1 MAQPRKKCPVDIV
14 AANAIFMQMARNLLF
29 TIFVCFAIITDS
41 IITFDIK
48 ETTMEKVRI
57 QDDLY
62 TYVNQAKL
70 EELVIP
76 DDMPTAGGFSA
87 LSQDVEKLMI
97 GEFNGMCKAAS
108 YPNEHLE
115 RACTLFTLA
124 KDVKRK
130 KKHGIKPALKHLSIL
145 KKLSTMRGYNLH
157 AKELI
162 LKNIEMP
169 LNIMVEANMKD
180 TTHHCVMIQGASVI
194 LPDVSY
200 YKNEQQRDMMLGM
213 WSGFAK
219 QVLAIAGHSEE
230 EADALIRDTLTFDAL
245 IAKYAKS
252 QEEWSEYVKMYN
264 PMKTGRVAGMVKPLN
279 LKKLLKDIFGFVPEE
294 IIVTEPRYFKNF
306 KEIFNQ
312 DTFEA
317 YKNWAYVVTLMGS
330 CSLLSEELRDL
341 GGAFRRAISGIAA
354 TSSPEKFAYQLASSM
369 YSEPV
374 GLYYG
379 EKYFGEEAKK
389 DITEIVQQI
398 VATYQKRI
406 ATNDILEQATKDKA
420 ILKLSKM
427 GLKLAYPDRVE
438 AIYDKLVFDGR
449 KSLFEVVTSLRK
461 IRMEEN
467 FAKLDKEVDRTHWAM
482 PGHMVNACYDPF
494 VNDITFPAAILQA
507 PFYSIH
513 QTRSENLGGIGAV
526 IGHEISHAFDSNGA
540 KCDELGNLNNWWTKA
555 DERKF
560 NKKVNAM
567 IKQFDGIQLPWGT
580 VNGKFTVSENIA
592 DNGGMAVTLDIMSHT
607 EGVSF
612 EEYFANWARVW
623 CQKAKPEYQ
632 ALLLQVDVHGPC
644 YLRANMPPRNFPE
657 WYETF
662 QVKKSD
668 KMYIAPSKRVVIW

>member
-1 MAQPRKKCPVDIV
+1 
-14 AANAIFMQMARNLLF
+14 
-29 TIFVCFAIITDS
+29 
-41 IITFDIK
+41 
-48 ETTMEKVRI
+48 MENIRI

-70 EELVIP
+70 DELVIP
-76 DDMPTAGGFSA
+76 EDMPVAGGFA
-87 LSQDVEKLMI
+87 TLSTDLEKLMI
-97 GEFNGMCKAAS
+97 GEFNAMCKDGS
-108 YPNEHLE
+108 YPNGYLAS
-115 RACTLFTLA
+115 ACTLYTLA

-130 KKHGIKPALKHLSIL
+130 KKHGVKPALKNLAIL
-145 KKLSTMRGYNLH
+145 KKLGTTRSYNLH
-157 AKELI
+157 TKELI
-162 LKNIEMP
+162 LKGIAMP
-169 LNIMVEANMKD
+169 ISIAVEPNMKD
-180 TTHHCVMIQGASVI
+180 TTHHCVMVQGPGVI
-194 LPDVSY
+194 LPDASY
-200 YKNEQQRDMMLGM
+200 YAEGREQQRDALLNL

-219 QVLAIAGHSEE
+219 QVLAIAGHD
-230 EADALIRDTLTFDAL
+230 EAECDTLLQDTLAFDAL
-245 IAKYAKS
+245 VAKYVKTS
-252 QEEWSEYVKMYN
+252 EEWSEYVKMYN

-279 LKKLLKDIFGFVPEE
+279 LKKLLTDLFGFVPEE
-294 IIVTEPRYFKNF
+294 IIVAEPRYFKNF
-306 KEIFNQ
+306 KEVFNQ
-312 DTFEA
+312 DTFGM
-317 YKNWAYVVTLMGS
+317 YKSWAYVTTLLNS

-341 GGAFRRAISGIAA
+341 GGAFRRALSGIAA
-354 TSSPEKFAYQLASSM
+354 SSSPEKFAYQLSSSL

-379 EKYFGEEAKK
+379 EKYFGEAAKK
-389 DITEIVQQI
+389 DITDIVKQI

-427 GLKLAYPDRVE
+427 GLKLGYPDRVE
-438 AIYDKLVFDGR
+438 ALYDKLVFDAG
-449 KSLFEVVTSLRK
+449 KSLFDIVSSLRR
-461 IRMEEN
+461 IRLEDN
-467 FAKLDKEVDRTHWAM
+467 FSKLGQEVDRTHWAM

-494 VNDITFPAAILQA
+494 VNDITFPAAILQP

-567 IKQFDGIQLPWGT
+567 VKQFDGIELPWGT

-592 DNGGMAVTLDIMSHT
+592 DNGGMAVTLDIMSSS

-612 EEYFANWARVW
+612 EEYFTNWARVW

-632 ALLLQVDVHGPC
+632 ALLLQVDVHGPAC
-644 YLRANMPPRNFPE
+644 LRANMPPRNFPE
-657 WYETF
+657 WYAAF
-662 QVKKSD
+662 HVKKTD
-668 KMYIAPSKRVVIW
+668 GMYLSPSKRVVIW

>member
-1 MAQPRKKCPVDIV
+1 
-14 AANAIFMQMARNLLF
+14 
-29 TIFVCFAIITDS
+29 
-41 IITFDIK
+41 
-48 ETTMEKVRI
+48 MEKIRI

-70 EELVIP
+70 DELVIP
-76 DDMPTAGGFSA
+76 DDMPVAGGFAA
-87 LSQDVEKLMI
+87 LGTDVEKLMI
-97 GEFNGMCKAAS
+97 GELNAMCKSAA

-115 RACTLFTLA
+115 RACTLFKLA

-130 KKHGIKPALKHLSIL
+130 NKHGIKPALKNLAIL
-145 KKLSTMRGYNLH
+145 KKLGTMRSFNLR
-157 AKELI
+157 AKELL
-162 LKNIEMP
+162 LKDIALP
-169 LNIMVEANMKD
+169 LNIAVEPNMKD
-180 TTHHCVMIQGASVI
+180 TTHHCVMIQGPSVI

-200 YKNEQQRDMMLGM
+200 YANEQQRDALLGM
-213 WSGFAK
+213 WSSFAK

-230 EADALIRDTLTFDAL
+230 ESEALLKDTLAFDAL
-245 IAKYAKS
+245 VAKYVKS

-264 PMKTGRVAGMVKPLN
+264 PMKTGRVAGMVKPMN

-294 IIVTEPRYFKNF
+294 IIVSEPRFFKNF
-306 KEIFNQ
+306 REVFNA

-330 CSLLSEELRDL
+330 CGLLSEELRDL
-341 GGAFRRAISGIAA
+341 GGAFRRALSGIAA
-354 TSSPEKFAYQLASSM
+354 NSSAEKFAYQLASSL

-406 ATNDILEQATKDKA
+406 EANDILEPATKEKA
-420 ILKLSKM
+420 ILKLSVM
-427 GLKLAYPDRVE
+427 GLKLGYPDRVE
-438 AIYDKLVFDGR
+438 EIYSKLVFDPR
-449 KSLFEVVTSLRK
+449 KSLFDIVTSLRK

-467 FAKLDKEVDRTHWAM
+467 FAKLGKEVDRTHWAM

-494 VNDITFPAAILQA
+494 VNDITFPAAILQP

-567 IKQFDGIQLPWGT
+567 VKQFDGIELPWG
-580 VNGKFTVSENIA
+580 VCNGKFTVSENIA
-592 DNGGMAVTLDIMSHT
+592 DNGGMAVTLDIMSHS
-607 EGVSF
+607 ENVSF

-632 ALLLQVDVHGPC
+632 ALLLQVDVHGPNI
-644 YLRANMPPRNFPE
+644 LRANMPPRNFPE
-657 WYETF
+657 WYAAF
-662 QVKKSD
+662 NVKKTD
-668 KMYIAPSKRVVIW
+668 GMYLAPSKRVVIW

>member
-1 MAQPRKKCPVDIV
+1 
-14 AANAIFMQMARNLLF
+14 
-29 TIFVCFAIITDS
+29 
-41 IITFDIK
+41 
-48 ETTMEKVRI
+48 MEKIRI

-62 TYVNQAKL
+62 TYVNQEKL
-70 EELVIP
+70 EQLVIP
-76 DDMPTAGGFSA
+76 DDMPVAGGFA
-87 LSQDVEKLMI
+87 TLSTDVEKLMI
-97 GEFNGMCKAAS
+97 GEFNAMCQAAS
-108 YPNEHLE
+108 YPNAHME

-124 KDVKRK
+124 RDVKRK
-130 KKHGIKPALKHLSIL
+130 KKHGIKPALKNLAIL
-145 KKLSTMRGYNLH
+145 KKLGTMRGFNLH

-162 LKNIEMP
+162 LRGIQMP
-169 LNIMVEANMKD
+169 LTISVEPNIKD
-180 TTHHCVMIQGASVI
+180 STHQCVMIQGPGEI
-194 LPDVSY
+194 LPDTTY
-200 YKNEQQRDMMLGM
+200 YQNEQTRDNLLNL
-213 WSGFAK
+213 WSDSARK
-219 QVLAIAGHSEE
+219 ILSIAGHSDEE
-230 EADALIRDTLTFDAL
+230 IEQLLKDTLAFDAL
-245 IAKYAKS
+245 LAKYVKS
-252 QEEWSEYVKMYN
+252 NEEWSEYTKMYN

-279 LKKLLKDIFGFVPEE
+279 LKKLLTDLFGFVPEE
-294 IIVTEPRYFKNF
+294 IIVTEPRFFKNF
-306 KEIFNQ
+306 KEVFNA

-317 YKNWAYVVTLMGS
+317 YKNWAYVITLYRN

-341 GGAFRRAISGIAA
+341 GGAFNRALSGIASV
-354 TSSPEKFAYQLASSM
+354 SSAEKYAYQLASNW

-389 DITEIVQQI
+389 DITDIVRQI

-406 ATNDILEQATKDKA
+406 AENDILEPATKEKA

-438 AIYDKLVFDGR
+438 AIYDKLVFDSS
-449 KSLFEVVTSLRK
+449 KSLFDIVSSLSR

-494 VNDITFPAAILQA
+494 VNDITFPAAILQP

-560 NKKVNAM
+560 NKKVKAM
-567 IKQFDGIQLPWGT
+567 IAQFDGIELPWGT

-592 DNGGMAVTLDIMSHT
+592 DNGGMAVTLDIMSHS

-612 EEYFANWARVW
+612 EEYFTNWARVW

-632 ALLLQVDVHGPC
+632 ALLLQVDVHGPS

-657 WYETF
+657 WYAAF
-662 QVKKSD
+662 GVKKTD
-668 KMYIAPSKRVVIW
+668 GMYLAPSKRVVIW

>member
-1 MAQPRKKCPVDIV
+1 
-14 AANAIFMQMARNLLF
+14 
-29 TIFVCFAIITDS
+29 
-41 IITFDIK
+41 
-48 ETTMEKVRI
+48 MEKVRI

-76 DDMPTAGGFSA
+76 DDMPIAGGFAA

-97 GEFNGMCKAAS
+97 GEFNAMCKEGA
-108 YPNEHLE
+108 YPNDHLAN
-115 RACTLFTLA
+115 ACSLYALA

-130 KKHGIKPALKHLSIL
+130 KKHGIKPALKNLAIL
-145 KKLSTMRGYNLH
+145 KKLGTLRSYNLH

-162 LKNIEMP
+162 LKGIAMP
-169 LNIMVEANMKD
+169 LSIAVEPNMKD
-180 TTHHCVMIQGASVI
+180 TTHHCVMIQGPGVI

-200 YKNEQQRDMMLGM
+200 YKNPQQKDMLLNL

-219 QVLAIAGHSEE
+219 QVLAIAGHGEE
-230 EADALIRDTLTFDAL
+230 EIDRLIQDTLAFDAL
-245 IAKYAKS
+245 LAKQVKS
-252 QEEWSEYVKMYN
+252 NEEWSEYVKMYN
-264 PMKTGRVAGMVKPLN
+264 PMRTGRVAGMVKPLN
-279 LKKLLKDIFGFVPEE
+279 LKKLLKDLFGQVPEQ
-294 IIVTEPRYFKNF
+294 IIVAEPRYFKNF
-306 KEIFNQ
+306 KEVFNP
-312 DTFEA
+312 DTFEM
-317 YKNWAYVVTLMGS
+317 YKSWAYVTTLMGN

-341 GGAFRRAISGIAA
+341 GGAFHRALSGIAA
-354 TSSPEKFAYQLASSM
+354 SSSAEKFAYQLASSL

-379 EKYFGEEAKK
+379 KKYFGEEAKK

-406 ATNDILEQATKDKA
+406 AENDILEPATKDKA
-420 ILKLSKM
+420 ILKLNKM

-438 AIYDKLVFDGR
+438 ALYEKLVFDPR
-449 KSLFEVVTSLRK
+449 KSLFDIVSSLRK
-461 IRMEEN
+461 IRMEDN

-494 VNDITFPAAILQA
+494 VNDITFPAAILQP
-507 PFYSIH
+507 PFYSIN

-560 NKKVNAM
+560 NKKVQAM
-567 IKQFDGIQLPWGT
+567 VKQFDGIELPWGT

-607 EGVSF
+607 EDASF

-632 ALLLQVDVHGPC
+632 ALLLQVDVHGPNI
-644 YLRANMPPRNFPE
+644 LRANMPPRNFPE
-657 WYETF
+657 WYAAF
-662 QVKKSD
+662 NVKKTD
-668 KMYIAPSKRVVIW
+668 GMYLAPSKRVVIW

>member
-1 MAQPRKKCPVDIV
+1 
-14 AANAIFMQMARNLLF
+14 
-29 TIFVCFAIITDS
+29 
-41 IITFDIK
+41 
-48 ETTMEKVRI
+48 MENIRI

-76 DDMPTAGGFSA
+76 EDMPVAGGFAA
-87 LSQDVEKLMI
+87 LSTDVEKLMI
-97 GEFNGMCKAAS
+97 GEFNAMCQEAS
-108 YPNEHLE
+108 YPNSYLAN
-115 RACTLFTLA
+115 ACTLYKLA
-124 KDVKRK
+124 KDVRRK
-130 KKHGIKPALKHLSIL
+130 KKHGIRPALKNLAIL
-145 KKLSTMRGYNLH
+145 KKLGTTRSYNLH
-157 AKELI
+157 TKELI
-162 LKNIEMP
+162 LKGIAMP
-169 LNIMVEANMKD
+169 VSIGVEPNMKD
-180 TTHHCVMIQGASVI
+180 TAHHCVMIQGPGVI
-194 LPDVSY
+194 LPDASY
-200 YKNEQQRDMMLGM
+200 YAEGKEQQRDMLLNM

-219 QVLAIAGHSEE
+219 QVLAIAGHD
-230 EADALIRDTLTFDAL
+230 EAQCDALIRDTLAFDAL
-245 IAKYAKS
+245 IAKYVKTS
-252 QEEWSEYVKMYN
+252 EEWAEYVKMYN

-279 LKKLLKDIFGFVPEE
+279 LKKLLTDLFGFVPEE
-294 IIVTEPRYFKNF
+294 IIVAEPRYFKNF
-306 KEIFNQ
+306 KEVFNQ
-312 DTFEA
+312 DTFEL
-317 YKNWAYVVTLMGS
+317 YKSWAYVVTLMRN
-330 CSLLSEELRDL
+330 CNLLSEELRDL
-341 GGAFRRAISGIAA
+341 GGGFRRALSGIAA
-354 TSSPEKFAYQLASSM
+354 VSSPEKFAYQLSSGL

-379 EKYFGEEAKK
+379 EKYFGEAAKQ
-389 DITEIVQQI
+389 DITDIVKQI

-406 ATNDILEQATKDKA
+406 AANDILEQATKDKA

-427 GLKLAYPDRVE
+427 GLKLGYPDRVE
-438 AIYDKLVFDGR
+438 EIYSKLVFDES
-449 KSLFEVVTSLRK
+449 KSLFDIVTSLNR
-461 IRMEEN
+461 IRMEDN
-467 FAKLDKEVDRTHWAM
+467 FAKLGKDVDRTHWAM

-567 IKQFDGIQLPWGT
+567 VKQFDGIELPWGT

-592 DNGGMAVTLDIMSHT
+592 DNGGMAVTLDIMSGS
-607 EGVSF
+607 EDVSF
-612 EEYFANWARVW
+612 EEYFTNWARVW

-657 WYETF
+657 WYAAF
-662 QVKKSD
+662 HVKKTD
-668 KMYIAPSKRVVIW
+668 GMYLAPSKRVVIW

>member
-1 MAQPRKKCPVDIV
+1 
-14 AANAIFMQMARNLLF
+14 
-29 TIFVCFAIITDS
+29 
-41 IITFDIK
+41 
-48 ETTMEKVRI
+48 MEKIRI

-62 TYVNQAKL
+62 TYVNQEKL
-70 EELVIP
+70 EQLVIP
-76 DDMPTAGGFSA
+76 DDMPVAGGFA
-87 LSQDVEKLMI
+87 TLSTDVEKLMI
-97 GEFNGMCKAAS
+97 GEFNAMCQAAS
-108 YPNEHLE
+108 YPNAHME

-124 KDVKRK
+124 RDVKRK
-130 KKHGIKPALKHLSIL
+130 KKHGIKPALKNLAIL
-145 KKLSTMRGYNLH
+145 KKLGTMRGFNLH

-162 LKNIEMP
+162 LRGIQMP
-169 LNIMVEANMKD
+169 LTISVEANMKD
-180 TTHHCVMIQGASVI
+180 TTHHCVMIQGPDVI
-194 LPDVSY
+194 LPDTTY
-200 YKNEQQRDMMLGM
+200 YQNEQTRDNLLNL
-213 WSGFAK
+213 WSDSARK
-219 QVLAIAGHSEE
+219 ILSIAGHSDEE
-230 EADALIRDTLTFDAL
+230 IEQLLKDTLAFDAL
-245 IAKYAKS
+245 LAKYVKS
-252 QEEWSEYVKMYN
+252 NEEWSEYTKMYN

-279 LKKLLKDIFGFVPEE
+279 LKKLLTDLFGFVPEE
-294 IIVTEPRYFKNF
+294 IIVTEPRFFKNF
-306 KEIFNQ
+306 KEVFNA

-317 YKNWAYVVTLMGS
+317 YKNWAYVITLYRN

-341 GGAFRRAISGIAA
+341 GGAFNRALSGIASV
-354 TSSPEKFAYQLASSM
+354 SSAEKYAYQLASNW

-389 DITEIVQQI
+389 DITDIVRQI

-406 ATNDILEQATKDKA
+406 AENDILEPATKEKA

-438 AIYDKLVFDGR
+438 AIYDKLVFDSS
-449 KSLFEVVTSLRK
+449 KSLFDIVSSLSR

-494 VNDITFPAAILQA
+494 VNDITFPAAILQP

-560 NKKVNAM
+560 NKKVKAM
-567 IKQFDGIQLPWGT
+567 IAQFDGIELPWGT

-592 DNGGMAVTLDIMSHT
+592 DNGGMAVTLDIMSHS

-612 EEYFANWARVW
+612 EEYFTNWARVW

-632 ALLLQVDVHGPC
+632 ALLLQVDVHGPS

-657 WYETF
+657 WYAAF
-662 QVKKSD
+662 GVKKTD
-668 KMYIAPSKRVVIW
+668 GMYLAPSKRVVIW

>member
-1 MAQPRKKCPVDIV
+1 
-14 AANAIFMQMARNLLF
+14 
-29 TIFVCFAIITDS
+29 
-41 IITFDIK
+41 
-48 ETTMEKVRI
+48 MENIRI

-70 EELVIP
+70 DELVIP
-76 DDMPTAGGFSA
+76 EDMPVAGGFAS
-87 LSQDVEKLMI
+87 LNTEVEKLMI
-97 GEFNGMCKAAS
+97 GEFNTMCAAAS
-108 YPNEHLE
+108 YPNEHLA
-115 RACTLFTLA
+115 RACTLYTLA

-130 KKHGIKPALKHLSIL
+130 NKHSIKPALKHLAIL
-145 KKLSTMRGYNLH
+145 KKLSTLRGYNLH
-157 AKELI
+157 TKELI
-162 LKNIEMP
+162 LKGIAMP
-169 LNIMVEANMKD
+169 ISIAVDANMKD
-180 TTHHCVMIQGASVI
+180 TAHHCVMVQGPSVI

-200 YKNEQQRDMMLGM
+200 YKDEKQRDTLLNL

-219 QVLAIAGHSEE
+219 QVLAIAGHSQE
-230 EADALIRDTLTFDAL
+230 EADLLIQDTLAFDAL
-245 IAKYAKS
+245 VAKYVKS
-252 QEEWSEYVKMYN
+252 SEEWSEYTKMYN

-279 LKKLLKDIFGFVPEE
+279 LKKLLSDLFGFVPQE

-306 KEIFNQ
+306 KEVFNQ
-312 DTFEA
+312 DTFEM
-317 YKNWAYVVTLMGS
+317 YKHWAYVLTLMGS
-330 CSLLSEELRDL
+330 CSLLSEQLRDL

-354 TSSPEKFAYQLASSM
+354 VSSPEKFAYQLSSGI

-379 EKYFGEEAKK
+379 EKYFGQEAKK
-389 DITEIVQQI
+389 DITEIVRQI

-406 ATNDILEQATKDKA
+406 ETNDILEPATKEKA

-438 AIYDKLVFDGR
+438 SLYDKLVFDES
-449 KSLFEVVTSLRK
+449 KSLFDIVSQLKR
-461 IRMEEN
+461 IRLEDN
-467 FAKLDKEVDRTHWAM
+467 FAKLGQDVDRTHWAM

-494 VNDITFPAAILQA
+494 VNDITFPAAILQP

-560 NKKVNAM
+560 SKKVNAM
-567 IKQFDGIQLPWGT
+567 IRQFDGIELPWGT

-592 DNGGMAVTLDIMSHT
+592 DNGGVAVTLDIMSQT

-612 EEYFANWARVW
+612 EEYFTNWARVW
-623 CQKAKPEYQ
+623 CQKAKPEYR
-632 ALLLQVDVHGPC
+632 ALLLQVDVHGPA
-644 YLRANMPPRNFPE
+644 YLRANMPPRNFSE
-657 WYETF
+657 WYATF
-662 QVKKSD
+662 NVKKTD
-668 KMYIAPSKRVVIW
+668 GMYLAPSKRVVIW

>member
-1 MAQPRKKCPVDIV
+1 
-14 AANAIFMQMARNLLF
+14 
-29 TIFVCFAIITDS
+29 
-41 IITFDIK
+41 
-48 ETTMEKVRI
+48 MEKVRI

-76 DDMPTAGGFSA
+76 DDMPMAGGFTS
-87 LSQDVEKLMI
+87 LITDVEKLMI
-97 GEFNGMCKAAS
+97 GEFNTMCKEKS
-108 YPNEHLE
+108 YPNEHME
-115 RACTLFTLA
+115 RACTLYTLA

-130 KKHGIKPALKHLSIL
+130 KKHGIKPALKNLAIL
-145 KKLSTMRGYNLH
+145 KKLSTLRSYNLH
-157 AKELI
+157 TKELI
-162 LKNIEMP
+162 FRSIGMP
-169 LNIMVEANMKD
+169 LNIMVEPNMKD
-180 TTHHCVMIQGASVI
+180 TTHHCVMIQGPSVI

-200 YKNEQQRDMMLGM
+200 YANEQQRESLLGM

-230 EADALIRDTLTFDAL
+230 EVEQLIKDTLAFDAL
-245 IAKYAKS
+245 VAKYVKS
-252 QEEWSEYVKMYN
+252 QEEWSEYTKMYN

-279 LKKLLKDIFGFVPEE
+279 LKKLLKDLFGFVPEE
-294 IIVTEPRYFKNF
+294 IIVTEPRYFKHF
-306 KEIFNQ
+306 KEVFNA
-312 DTFEA
+312 DTFEM
-317 YKNWAYVVTLMGS
+317 YKNWAYVNTLMGS

-341 GGAFRRAISGIAA
+341 GGGFRRALSGIAA
-354 TSSPEKFAYQLASSM
+354 ASSAEKFAYQLASGM

-389 DITEIVQQI
+389 DITEIVKQI

-406 ATNDILEQATKDKA
+406 ESNDILEPATKEKA

-427 GLKLAYPDRVE
+427 GLKLGYPDRVE
-438 AIYDKLVFDGR
+438 ALYDKLVFDAS
-449 KSLFEVVTSLRK
+449 KSLFDVVSTLRK
-461 IRMEEN
+461 IHMEEN
-467 FAKLDKEVDRTHWAM
+467 FSKLDKEVDRTHWAM

-494 VNDITFPAAILQA
+494 VNDITFPAAILQP

-513 QTRSENLGGIGAV
+513 QSRSENLGGIGAV

-567 IKQFDGIQLPWGT
+567 IKQFDGIELPWGT

-592 DNGGMAVTLDIMSHT
+592 DNGGMAVTLDIMSNT

-644 YLRANMPPRNFPE
+644 YLRANIPPRNFPE
-657 WYETF
+657 WYSTF
-662 QVKKSD
+662 NVKKSD
-668 KMYIAPSKRVVIW
+668 GMYLAPSKRVVIW